1 MTEITLPTLKV
12 SRFIDFVKTYPGV
25 KEIDF
30 YLARSITQTLG
41 KPDDELFFFTVL
53 ACSQSLREGHSC
65 LQVSEWADGCYW
77 QSETDVN
84 ENNSGYQFPNKS
96 DWCQHLNTL
105 SISPAAEHPVVYENC
120 RFYLRRYWLFEDEL
134 ANAIKRFTRSLPFD
148 QSKAIDTLAS
158 LFRFDETAEEKVD
171 EKIDWQMVSAA
182 NALGKQFSIV
192 TGGPGTG
199 KTTTVTKLLISL
211 CEVFETAFNIKMA
224 APTGKAAQRL
234 TESIQFAKNTLQ
246 GINGISE
253 VSLSSVPEEA
263 TTIHRL
269 LGVIPNHYEFRYN
282 QRNKLTLDIL
292 LVDEASMVDLP
303 LMARLFRA
311 LPENARVI
319 FLGDSNQLP
328 SVAAGSVLADIAP
341 VPHPGYGAENAQ
353 LINKLT
359 GYILP
364 ESKDSSID
372 YLTTLTKSY
381 RFKEDGG
388 IGRLAKSII
397 EGRSNLSWE
406 QLSQPDNEV
415 SLSTDVNFSI
425 WLNKLVS
432 TFYTS
437 LNKQENALCALS
449 EFSKFRILAA
459 TRVGDK
465 GVDSINDAIDLYIK
479 RSLGLP
485 INALFYHACPIL
497 IAENNYECGLYNG
510 DIGIIWKHEGRLQA
524 AFPDAF
530 GGLRWFSL
538 SRLPK
543 YELVYAMT
551 IHKTQGSEFSELALV
566 LPDYISPILS
576 RELLYTGVTR
586 ARSKL
591 EINSS
596 KKIWA
601 AGVKKKVSRNS
612 GLYDKLFLDSD
623 QMSLL

>member
-1 MTEITLPTLKV
+1 MPCLQEKIMPELILPKLKI
-12 SRFIDFVKTYPGV
+12 SRFIDFVQAYPGV

-30 YLARSITQTLG
+30 YLARSVTQTLG
-41 KPDDELFFFTVL
+41 KPDDVLFFFTIL
-53 ACSQSLREGHSC
+53 ACSQALREGHSC
-65 LQVSEWADGCYW
+65 LQVSEWADSCHW
-77 QSETDVN
+77 QTEAGVN
-84 ENNSGYQFPNKS
+84 DNSSGYQFPNKNK
-96 DWCQHLNTL
+96 WCQHLNTL
-105 SISPAAEHPVVYENC
+105 SISPAAEHPVVYENS

-148 QSKAIDTLAS
+148 QNKALDTLAS
-158 LFRFDETAEEKVD
+158 LFNSNEQ
-171 EKIDWQMVSAA
+171 IDWQMVSAA

-199 KTTTVTKLLISL
+199 KTTTVTKLLVAL
-211 CEVFETAFNIKMA
+211 CEVFNTAFNIKMV

-234 TESIQFAKNTLQ
+234 TESIQSAKNMLQ
-246 GINGISE
+246 GLTGISE
-253 VSLSSVPEEA
+253 ESLSSVPEEA

-341 VPHPGYGAENAQ
+341 VPHPGYSAENVK
-353 LINKLT
+353 LMNKLT
-359 GYILP
+359 RYVLP
-364 ESKDSSID
+364 ESKNSSID

-397 EGRSNLSWE
+397 EGQSGISWE
-406 QLSQPDNEV
+406 QLNKADNEV
-415 SLSTDVNFSI
+415 SLSTEVSFSI

-432 TFYTS
+432 TFYLS
-437 LNKQENALCALS
+437 LNKQKDAESALS
-449 EFSKFRILAA
+449 EFKYFRILAA

-465 GVDSINDAIDLYIK
+465 GVDAINIAIDRYIK

-485 INALFYHACPIL
+485 VNALFYHACPIL
-497 IAENNYECGLYNG
+497 ITENNYECGLYNG
-510 DIGIIWKHEGRLQA
+510 DIGIIWKHENRLQA
-524 AFPDAF
+524 AFPDAS
-530 GGLRWFSL
+530 GELRWFSL

-543 YELVYAMT
+543 HELVYAMT
-551 IHKTQGSEFSELALV
+551 IHKTQGSEFNELALV

-591 EINSS
+591 EINSN
-596 KKIWA
+596 KRIWI

-623 QMSLL
+623 QISLL

>member
-1 MTEITLPTLKV
+1 MTEHAPGHTQPKIKAN
-12 SRFIDFVKTYPGV
+12 RFIDFAKVYPGTI
-25 KEIDF
+25 EIDF
-30 YLARSITQTLG
+30 YLARSITQALG
-41 KPDDELFFFTVL
+41 KTDDRLLFFTVMV
-53 ACSQSLREGHSC
+53 CSQSLREGHSC
-65 LQVSEWADGCYW
+65 LQVSEWAGHSYYEN
-77 QSETDVN
+77 ETN
-84 ENNSGYQFPNKS
+84 NHENDSGFQFPSKKE
-96 DWCQHLNTL
+96 WCQHLNTL
-105 SISPAAEHPVVYENC
+105 SISPAAGHPIVYENS
-120 RFYLRRYWLFEDEL
+120 RFYFRRYWLFEDEL
-134 ANAIKRFTRSLPFD
+134 ANAIKRFTRSL
-148 QSKAIDTLAS
+148 T
-158 LFRFDETAEEKVD
+158 FDEDKAESALNLLFNSNERV
-171 EKIDWQMVSAA
+171 DWQMVSAA
-182 NALGKQFSIV
+182 NALDKQFSIV

-199 KTTTVTKLLISL
+199 KTTTVTKLLITL
-211 CEVFETAFNIKMA
+211 CEVFSKAFNIKMV

-234 TESIQFAKNTLQ
+234 TESIQSAKKSLE
-246 GINGISE
+246 GVSGISE
-253 VSLSSVPEEA
+253 ISLSSVPQEA

-341 VPHPGYGAENAQ
+341 VPHPGYSVENVR
-353 LINKLT
+353 LMNKLT
-359 GYILP
+359 GYTLP
-364 ESKDSSID
+364 QSKDNAID

-397 EGRSNLSWE
+397 EGQSNISWE
-406 QLSQPDNEV
+406 QLRQPDNEV
-415 SLSTDVNFSI
+415 CLSTEVNFSI

-432 TFYTS
+432 SFYLVLHRQKDAAS
-437 LNKQENALCALS
+437 ALS

-459 TRVGDK
+459 TRVGEK
-465 GVDSINDAIDLYIK
+465 GVDSINAAIDRYVK
-479 RSLGLP
+479 RTLGLP
-485 INALFYHACPIL
+485 ANTLFYHACPIL
-497 IAENNYECGLYNG
+497 ITENNYECGLYNG
-510 DIGIIWKHEGRLQA
+510 DIGIIWKHEGRLKA
-524 AFPDAF
+524 AFPD
-530 GGLRWFSL
+530 GSDGLCWFSL

-543 YELVYAMT
+543 YEFVYAMT
-551 IHKTQGSEFSELALV
+551 IHKTQGSEFNALALV

-586 ARSKL
+586 ARSTL

-596 KKIWA
+596 KRIWV

-612 GLYDKLFLDSD
+612 GLYNKLFLDSD
-623 QMSLL
+623 QISLL

>member
-1 MTEITLPTLKV
+1 MTEL
-12 SRFIDFVKTYPGV
+12 SRFIDFVKAYPGV
-25 KEIDF
+25 TEIDF
-30 YLARSITQTLG
+30 YLARSVTQTLG
-41 KPDDELFFFTVL
+41 KPDDMLFFFTVL

-65 LQVSEWADGCYW
+65 LQLSEWAGHCHW
-77 QSETDVN
+77 QTETNISEN
-84 ENNSGYQFPNKS
+84 SSGYQFPNKS
-96 DWCQHLNTL
+96 EWCQHLNTL
-105 SISPAAEHPVVYENC
+105 SISPAAGHPVVYENS

-134 ANAIKRFTRSLPFD
+134 ANAIKRFTRSLTFD
-148 QSKAIDTLAS
+148 ENKAVNTLGS
-158 LFRFDETAEEKVD
+158 LFNSN

-199 KTTTVTKLLISL
+199 KTTTVTKLLIAL
-211 CEVFETAFNIKMA
+211 CEVFATAFNIKMV

-234 TESIQFAKNTLQ
+234 TESIQSAKNALKDVSD
-246 GINGISE
+246 ISE
-253 VSLSSVPEEA
+253 VSLSSIPEEA

-282 QRNKLTLDIL
+282 QRHKLTLDIL

-341 VPHPGYGAENAQ
+341 VPHPGYSIENAQ
-353 LINKLT
+353 LMNKLT
-359 GYILP
+359 GYTLP
-364 ESKDSSID
+364 ESNNNSID

-397 EGRSNLSWE
+397 EGQSTISWE
-406 QLSQPDNEV
+406 QLSQPDDEV
-415 SLSTDVNFSI
+415 SLSTEVNFPI

-432 TFYTS
+432 SYYLS
-437 LNKQENALCALS
+437 LNSQKDAEHALF

-459 TRVGDK
+459 TRAGDK
-465 GVDSINDAIDLYIK
+465 GVESINANIDRYIK
-479 RSLGLP
+479 RALGLP
-485 INALFYHACPIL
+485 ANALFYHACPIL
-497 IAENNYECGLYNG
+497 ITENNYECGLYNG
-510 DIGIIWKHEGRLQA
+510 DIGIIWKNEGRLQA
-524 AFPDAF
+524 AFPDAS

-543 YELVYAMT
+543 HELVYAMT
-551 IHKTQGSEFSELALV
+551 IHKTQGSEFNRLALV
-566 LPDYISPILS
+566 LPDHISPILS

-586 ARSKL
+586 ARLKL
-591 EINSS
+591 EINSR
-596 KKIWA
+596 KGIWL

-612 GLYDKLFLDSD
+612 GLYNKLFLDSD
-623 QMSLL
+623 QISLL